1 MRLLGIDYG
10 TKRIGLALSDEGG
23 TFAFPEAIIDTNKA
37 ALGILGKLVIEKE
50 VSKII
55 IGESRDF
62 KGNENPVMK
71 EIAAF
76 KKALEE
82 LLDIPVILWSEML
95 SSAHAR
101 REGSEKGVHVDSA
114 AAALILQNYLDS
126 LRKDVE

>member
-1 MRLLGIDYG
+1 MRYLGIDYG
-10 TKRIGLALSDEGG
+10 TKRIGIAISDEDGSI
-23 TFAFPEAIIDTNKA
+23 AFPEAIIDTNKES
-37 ALGILGKLVIEKE
+37 LGIIGKLVIEKKAE
-50 VSKII
+50 KII
-55 IGESRDF
+55 LGESRDF

-82 LLDIPVILWSEML
+82 LLDVPVILWSEIL

-101 REGSEKGVHVDSA
+101 REGSEKGALVDAS

-126 LRKDVE
+126 LRKDTE